1 MNKLLICRLLGL
13 IALLIGGSMA
23 LSLPWAFP
31 LFGQTEEFEA
41 RSFWALVG
49 AMAVC
54 GAVGGLLM
62 YLGRT
67 AKGER
72 LLRKEAMAVVGLSWL
87 LATVLGALP
96 YWFSAT
102 RTEDASGVPVRIGLI
117 DGLFE
122 SASGFS
128 GTGATVLTNLE
139 VPKPDDPDLKYLS
152 PEDPRRKG
160 RSLVPRAILFWRSE
174 THFLGGL
181 GIMVLFVAILG
192 MGSAGKA
199 LMLTEM
205 PGPSQESA
213 HARTQRAAWV
223 FASIFIGLVVLL
235 TILLMFEKASLFD
248 ALCHSFGTVATGGFS
263 TFDKSIEAFRSVSVE
278 MTIAVFMILACTNFT
293 LLYYLVLM
301 KPGKLLADVEFRTY
315 LIIMAVVTVA
325 VIVAL
330 WSLGGVDC
338 QGRPI
343 QYSLGASCRY
353 GVFQVVSIQTN
364 TGFGTHDFDQ
374 WNGFSRGVL
383 VWLMFIGGCA
393 GSTSCSVKVIR
404 HILFVKIIWLELERV
419 FRPSVVRHIR
429 LGGKPLEDPDLRHN
443 VLVYFGI
450 ILLIFVVA
458 WLALI
463 MIEPDSTWV
472 EASRSSPECRLPG
485 KCRPEREKLTDCAS
499 AVAATLNGVGPG
511 LGIVGES
518 KNYARFHAGSKFV
531 LIWMMLL
538 GRLEVFVI
546 LVLFVP
552 RFWRS
557 Q

>member
-13 IALLIGGSMA
+13 IALLIGASMA

-31 LFGQTEEFEA
+31 LFGQTDQFEA
-41 RSFWALVG
+41 RSFWALFG

-54 GAVGGLLM
+54 GAVGAVLM
-62 YLGRT
+62 YLGHK
-67 AKGER
+67 AKGAR

-87 LATVLGALP
+87 LATALGALP
-96 YWFSAT
+96 FWFSAT
-102 RTEDASGVPVRIGLI
+102 CRGLDASGDRIHMDLF

-122 SASGFS
+122 SASGFT
-128 GTGATVLTNLE
+128 GTGSTVLTNVE
-139 VPKPDDPDLKYLS
+139 DPD
-152 PEDPRRKG
+152 
-160 RSLVPRAILFWRSE
+160 LVPRAILFWRSE

-181 GIMVLFVAILG
+181 GIMVLFVAVLG

-199 LMLTEM
+199 LMITEM
-205 PGPSQESA
+205 PGPGQEST
-213 HARTQRAAWV
+213 HERTQRAAWV
-223 FASIFIGLVVLL
+223 FASIYVGLVALL
-235 TILLMFEKASLFD
+235 TILLMIEKASLFD

-263 TFDKSIEAFRSVSVE
+263 TFNKSVEAFGSVSVE
-278 MTIAVFMILACTNFT
+278 MTITVFMVIACTNFT
-293 LLYYLVLM
+293 LLYYVVIM

-315 LIIMAVVTVA
+315 LMILAVVTVA

-330 WSLGGVDC
+330 WSSGGVDD

-343 QYSLGASCRY
+343 HYSLGESCRY

-374 WNGFSRGVL
+374 WNGFCRGVL
-383 VWLMFIGGCA
+383 VWLMFVGGCA

-419 FRPSVVRHIR
+419 FRPSVVRHVR
-429 LGGKPLEDPDLRHN
+429 LGGKPLEDPELRHN
-443 VLVYFGI
+443 VLVYFGV

-458 WLALI
+458 WLTLVA
-463 MIEPDSTWV
+463 IEPDSTWV
-472 EASRSSPECRLPG
+472 EADNLPR

-518 KNYARFHAGSKFV
+518 KNYASFHAGSKFV
-531 LIWMMLL
+531 LMWMMLL